1 MRVLITGGSGLVGTK
16 LTAMLLEQGHQVS
29 HLSRNPRKKEGVEVY
44 KWDVGKQ
51 EIAKKAI
58 ETADAI
64 VHLAGAG
71 VADKRWTAAR
81 KKEIMDSRVDSGK
94 LLVRSLKQTEHS
106 VKTFVSASGMAY
118 YGDSTEK
125 VFSEKDPL
133 GEGFLAKVSE
143 RWEAASEP
151 IEWLGIR
158 RVVLRISIVLDKDG
172 GALPKMAQPIK
183 LGAGNYLGDGK
194 QIYSWIHM
202 NDMCRMIVYTLEN
215 DSVKGTFNAAAPEHL
230 SNKEFTKELAKA
242 LNRPFIPVPVPKM
255 ALKILL
261 GQMAETVLGST
272 AISPNRIIE
281 EGFTFDF
288 PKLRGALEEI
298 Y

>member
-202 NDMCRMIVYTLEN
+202 NDMCRMIVYALEN